1 MHQHLEKAGRLIP
14 IQRVV
19 IVLFQ
24 IFTQNIHF
32 SEVDVLHDLKNNRV
46 KVGRDFC
53 IADKNRIRIRIII
66 NTDTVC

>member
-1 MHQHLEKAGRLIP
+1 MHQHLEKTRRLVP
-14 IQRVV
+14 IQRMI

-24 IFTQNIHF
+24 IFAENIHF
-32 SEVDVLHDLKNNRV
+32 PKVDVIHNLENNRV
-46 KVGRDFC
+46 EVGGDFC